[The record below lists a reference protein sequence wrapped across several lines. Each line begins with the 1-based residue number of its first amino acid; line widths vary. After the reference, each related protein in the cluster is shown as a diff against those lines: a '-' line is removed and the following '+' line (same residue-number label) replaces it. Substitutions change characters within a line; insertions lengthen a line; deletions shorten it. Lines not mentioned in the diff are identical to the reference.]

1 VLVAG
6 YRYGALNL
14 SEWFFGVGTATMP
27 YSFVDYHLA
36 NPQSASEA
44 FYSMSAVGALV
55 QLVLTL
61 ANARFLW
68 WPIHPIAFPVSAY
81 WTTHHLM
88 PSIFLAW
95 AIKVLYRKTRPFF
108 LGLILG
114 HYVAGG
120 LWIVIDGFT
129 GMTANYL
136 FYW

>member
-1 VLVAG
+1 MAALGAVAQF
-6 YRYGALNL
+6 LL
-14 SEWFFGVGTATMP
+14 MF
-27 YSFVDYHLA
+27 
-36 NPQSASEA
+36 AS
-44 FYSMSAVGALV
+44 
-55 QLVLTL
+55 Q
-61 ANARFLW
+61 RFLW
-68 WPIHPIAFPVSAY
+68 WPIHPIAFPVSGL

-95 AIKVLYRKTRPFF
+95 LVKTLVLRYGGVTLYRRTRPFF

-129 GMTANYL
+129 GMTGNYL